1 MAAEFVGK
9 VVMVTGASGNL
20 GSAVTRRFA
29 AAGAK
34 LVLVERDETRLAELV
49 QEVYGFPCAAD
60 VTDPASV
67 DTMVQ
72 RVEAEFGRIDALAHT
87 VGGYAAG
94 QPVHEAGLD
103 VWDKMLNL
111 NAKSVYVM
119 CGRVAKHMV
128 EHQVQGS
135 IVAIVSRN
143 AYKGTA
149 KNAAYSASKAAAQRV
164 IESMAAELGKLG
176 ITVNAIAPSTID
188 TPQNRAE
195 QPNADYNKWVQ
206 PSEIADAIAFLVSNR
221 AVNGHTLDMNG
232 RA

>member
-1 MAAEFVGK
+1 MVAEFADK
-9 VVMVTGASGNL
+9 VVMVTGANGNL
-20 GSAVTRRFA
+20 GSAITRRFA
-29 AAGAK
+29 SAGAK
-34 LVLVERDETRLAELV
+34 LVLVERDETRLEALAAEIG
-49 QEVYGFPCAAD
+49 GFPCAAD

-67 DTMVQ
+67 DGMVR
-72 RVEAEFGRIDALAHT
+72 RVEAEFGRIDVLAHT

-94 QPVHEAGLD
+94 QPVHESGLD
-103 VWDKMLNL
+103 VWDKMMNL
-111 NAKSVYVM
+111 NARSVYVM

-128 EHQVQGS
+128 EHQIQGS

-195 QPNADYNKWVQ
+195 QPNADTSKWVQ
-206 PSEIADAIAFLVSNR
+206 PSEIAEAIAFLVANR
-221 AVNGHTLDMNG
+221 AVNGHTLDLYG
-232 RA
+232 RV

>member
-1 MAAEFVGK
+1 MAGIFNGK
-9 VVMVTGASGNL
+9 VVLITGAAGNL
-20 GSAVTRRFA
+20 GRAVARRFA
-29 AAGAK
+29 AEGAR
-34 LVLVERDETRLAELV
+34 LALVERGEDHLAEIL
-49 QEVYGFPCAAD
+49 QEVGGLPLAAD

-67 DTMVQ
+67 DALVTKI
-72 RVEAEFGRIDALAHT
+72 EAEYGQISVLAHT
-87 VGGYAAG
+87 VGGFAAG

-128 EHQVQGS
+128 ERQVAGS

-164 IESMAAELGKLG
+164 LESMAAELGPLN

-188 TPQNRAE
+188 TPANRAAM
-195 QPNADYNKWVQ
+195 PNADFSKWVQ
-206 PSEIADAIAFLVSNR
+206 PDEIADAIAFLAANR
-221 AVNGHTLDMNG
+221 AVNGHTLDLFG
-232 RA
+232 RV